1 MNIELK
7 TLSSFADL
15 SEVII
20 APITIKETNQSTSSN
35 KKPSGNKK
43 NEAKSKN
50 PIQLLTPETRDFIDE
65 INKESNGEF
74 LKRLKRIE
82 FSPSNSD
89 RTELSIVL
97 NSKLHTIK
105 LSGVPKEAFSLT
117 DSGIDNWRKLGGD
130 ALRTGKRLKSNSITI
145 SLRCVSRELLE
156 TVIGALCEGFELADY
171 EFNQY
176 KSNSKKKSSTAL
188 KVNILIRERA
198 TKPQL
203 AAINSA
209 KFRSEAVI
217 LARDLVNTPPADML
231 PKDIV
236 AAAKSIKNSIRRAK
250 LKVFGEA
257 ELQRMKANLILC
269 IAAGSQSK
277 PYLIHL
283 SLPAKSKGKVK
294 KIVLVGK
301 GVAFDSGGLCIKPGK
316 SMEDMKCDMA
326 GAAAV
331 LGTFMAF
338 AHSGREDIELH
349 VVVPTTEN
357 SVSAPSVRPGDIV
370 TSMNGKTVEVL
381 NTDAEGRLILA
392 DAFTY
397 ASRIEPDIMI
407 DLATLTGS
415 CVVALGEDYAGLFTN
430 DKQLRDQI
438 IDAGKSAGELM
449 WHLPLAKEYKSQI
462 KGQVGDL
469 RNIGTG
475 NGAGATIGAL
485 FLEEFVP
492 SGVRWAHIDFAGPAF
507 LNRGGDYSVPGA
519 TGFGVRTLLN
529 FLENV

>member
-7 TLSSFADL
+7 TLSSFTDL

-20 APITIKETNQSTSSN
+20 APITIKETTQLKSPA
-35 KKPSGNKK
+35 KKKSDSKK
-43 NEAKSKN
+43 DDLNSKS
-50 PIQLLTPETRDFIDE
+50 PFHLLTPETRDFVDE

-82 FSPSNSD
+82 FSPSTSEK
-89 RTELSIVL
+89 TEIPVVL
-97 NSKLHTIK
+97 NSKLHTVK
-105 LSGVPKEAFSLT
+105 LAGLPKEAFSVT
-117 DSGIDNWRKLGGD
+117 DTSIDYWRKLGGD
-130 ALRTGKRLKSNSITI
+130 SLRTGKRLKSSTITI

-156 TVIGALCEGFELADY
+156 SVIGAVCEGIRLADY
-171 EFNQY
+171 EFTKY
-176 KSNSKKKSSTAL
+176 KTGTKKKATSGL
-188 KVNILIRERA
+188 KITFLLRERA
-198 TKPQL
+198 TKAQL
-203 AAINSA
+203 DAIKNA
-209 KFRSEAVI
+209 KIKADSVI
-217 LARDLVNTPPADML
+217 LARDLVNTPAADML

-236 AAAKSIKNSIRRAK
+236 AAAKAIKSQIRRAK
-250 LKVFGEA
+250 IKVFGESD
-257 ELQRMKANLILC
+257 LRRMKANLILC
-269 IAAGSQSK
+269 VSAGSLSK

-283 SLPAKSKGKVK
+283 TLPAKSKGKIK
-294 KIVLVGK
+294 KVVLVGK
-301 GVAFDSGGLCIKPGK
+301 GVAYDTGGLCLKPGK
-316 SMEDMKCDMA
+316 SMEDMKCDMS

-331 LGTFMAF
+331 LGTFLAF
-338 AHSGREDIELH
+338 AQLGREDIELH
-349 VVVPTTEN
+349 VVIPTTEN

-392 DAFTY
+392 DAITY
-397 ASRIEPDIMI
+397 ASRINGDIMI
-407 DLATLTGS
+407 DLATLTGA
-415 CVVALGEDYAGLFTN
+415 CVVALGDDYAGLFTN

-438 IDAGKSAGELM
+438 IEGGRSAGELI
-449 WHLPLAKEYKSQI
+449 WPLPLAKEYKQYI

-485 FLEEFVP
+485 FIEEFVP
-492 SGVRWAHIDFAGPAF
+492 SNVRWAHIDIAGPAF
-507 LNRGGDYSVPGA
+507 MGRGGDYSVAGA